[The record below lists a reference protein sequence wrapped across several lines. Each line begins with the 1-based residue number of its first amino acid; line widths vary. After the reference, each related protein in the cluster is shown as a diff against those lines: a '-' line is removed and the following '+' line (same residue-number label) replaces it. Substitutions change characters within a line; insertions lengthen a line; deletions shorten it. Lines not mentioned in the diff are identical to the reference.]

1 MNLKTAN
8 RHVRG
13 ALLITAAMLIFSG
26 VGPFVRFVS
35 LPVTVIMC
43 CTSGLAA
50 VLLLC
55 WFMFRG
61 DVGSLNIRGQRRWI
75 VLSAFSLFG
84 NVFCF
89 YQAYRL
95 TTMAN
100 AVITHYTAPVFAALL
115 APILLGEKWERVTGV
130 ALIISTAGLILIAD
144 DVAPGQA
151 HLAGTAL
158 GLASGFFYGFSIVL
172 GKKLL
177 RSYRPPVI
185 MLYQC
190 AIIACLALPF
200 ALLAP
205 WGLTTGKLL
214 GLCTYA
220 LLVCLLAAGLYLRGL
235 RHVEAQHAG
244 ILAYSE
250 LLFVVL
256 LGVLLG
262 ETPGVSVVAGGFLI
276 AVSGFII
283 LRAESRRA

>member
-1 MNLKTAN
+1 MDLKTAN

-26 VGPFVRFVS
+26 VGPFVRAVA
-35 LPVTVIMC
+35 LPVPVIIC

-50 VLLLC
+50 LLLFG
-55 WFMFRG
+55 WFMFSG
-61 DVGSLNIRGQRRWI
+61 AVASLNIRGQRRWI
-75 VLSAFSLFG
+75 VLSALSLFG
-84 NVFCF
+84 NIFCF
-89 YQAYRL
+89 FQAYRL

-115 APILLGEKWERVTGV
+115 APVFLGEKWERVTGI
-130 ALIISTAGLILIAD
+130 ALIVSTTGLILIAG

-172 GKKLL
+172 GKRLL
-177 RSYRPPVI
+177 RSYQPPVI

-200 ALLAP
+200 ALLEP
-205 WGLTTGKLL
+205 WDLTIGKLL
-214 GLCTYA
+214 GVGIYA

-262 ETPGVSVVAGGFLI
+262 ETPGLSVVAGGLLI
-276 AVSGFII
+276 AISGGII
-283 LRAESRRA
+283 LQAESRRL

>member
-1 MNLKTAN
+1 M
-8 RHVRG
+8 RG
-13 ALLITAAMLIFSG
+13 ALLITVAMLIFSG
-26 VGPFVRFVS
+26 IGPFVRAVA
-35 LPVTVIMC
+35 LPAAVIILF
-43 CTSGLAA
+43 TSGLSA
-50 VLLLC
+50 VLLLG

-61 DVGSLNIRGQRRWI
+61 AGGSLNIRGQRRLI
-75 VLSAFSLFG
+75 VLSAFCVFG

-89 YQAYRL
+89 YKAYQL

-115 APILLGEKWERVTGV
+115 APVLLGEKWGRVTGI
-130 ALIISTAGLILIAD
+130 ALLISTAGLALIAGNIE
-144 DVAPGQA
+144 PGQA
-151 HLAGTAL
+151 HVAGIAL
-158 GLASGFFYGFSIVL
+158 GMLSGFFYGTSIVL

-177 RSYRPPVI
+177 CSYPPPVI

-190 AIIACLALPF
+190 AIIAVLALPF
-200 ALLAP
+200 ALFEP
-205 WGLTTGKLL
+205 WDLSMGKLL
-214 GLCTYA
+214 KLGIYA
-220 LLVCLLAAGLYLRGL
+220 LLVSLLAAGLYLRGL

-276 AVSGFII
+276 AISGFIV
-283 LRAESRRA
+283 LRAESRRV